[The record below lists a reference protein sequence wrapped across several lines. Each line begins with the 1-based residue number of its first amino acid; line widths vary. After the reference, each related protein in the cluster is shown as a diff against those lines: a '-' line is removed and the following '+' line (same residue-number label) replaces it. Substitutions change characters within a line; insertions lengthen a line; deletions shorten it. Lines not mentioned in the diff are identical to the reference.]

1 MLRKILLSSILI
13 LTVGCGGKSFKNGVY
28 EGVIDGLLGKE
39 SHKYIISN
47 NKIEDINLKN
57 NYTNYYLKVKD
68 KNEND
73 KDIVYYITETEIRGS
88 QDKQKSYIGIEQTN
102 DNSIIVYGVNTFQY
116 NKDLRDALLSYMM
129 GIISVEMINSI
140 TTIHSIDI
148 NKPSIFEKVE
158 EK

>member
-13 LTVGCGGKSFKNGVY
+13 LVVGCGAKSFKNGVY

-73 KDIVYYITETEIRGS
+73 KDIVYYITDMNGF
-88 QDKQKSYIGIEQTN
+88 KSYLGLKQTN
-102 DNSIIVYGVNTFQY
+102 DNSIVVYNVPTVAYRNSM
-116 NKDLRDALLSYMM
+116 LSYSAGFMNK
-129 GIISVEMINSI
+129 EMLNAI
-140 TTIHSIDI
+140 TTIYTVDI
-148 NKPSIFEKVE
+148 SQPSIFEKVE
-158 EK
+158 E

>member
-13 LTVGCGGKSFKNGVY
+13 LVVGCGSKSFKNGVY
-28 EGVIDGLLGKE
+28 EGIVEK
-39 SHKYIISN
+39 SHLKLTIN
-47 NKIEDINLKN
+47 NNEVNLDN
-57 NYTNYYLKVKD
+57 NITNLYYSKVND

-88 QDKQKSYIGIEQTN
+88 QDKQKSYIGIKQTN

>member
-13 LTVGCGGKSFKNGVY
+13 LAVGCGSKSFKNGIY

-57 NYTNYYLKVKD
+57 NYTNYYSKVND
-68 KNEND
+68 KNEDD

-88 QDKQKSYIGIEQTN
+88 QDKQKSYIGIKQTN

-116 NKDLRDALLSYMM
+116 NKDLRDAFISYMM

-140 TTIHSIDI
+140 TTIRSIDI
-148 NKPSIFEKVE
+148 SQPAIFEKVE
-158 EK
+158 E

>member
-28 EGVIDGLLGKE
+28 EGVIEGLLGKE

-57 NYTNYYLKVKD
+57 NYINYYLKVKD

-88 QDKQKSYIGIEQTN
+88 QDKQKSY
-102 DNSIIVYGVNTFQY
+102 
-116 NKDLRDALLSYMM
+116 
-129 GIISVEMINSI
+129 
-140 TTIHSIDI
+140 
-148 NKPSIFEKVE
+148 
-158 EK
+158 

>member
-13 LTVGCGGKSFKNGVY
+13 LVVGCGSKSFKNGVY

-68 KNEND
+68 KND

-88 QDKQKSYIGIEQTN
+88 QDK
-102 DNSIIVYGVNTFQY
+102 
-116 NKDLRDALLSYMM
+116 
-129 GIISVEMINSI
+129 
-140 TTIHSIDI
+140 
-148 NKPSIFEKVE
+148 
-158 EK
+158 